1 MIALSVNVNKIATL
15 RNSRGGNIPDLLQYT
30 KVIMDSG
37 VHGITVH
44 PRSDE
49 RHITRKDTSELNQFI
64 SEYNREYSKK
74 IEYNIEG
81 APDERFI
88 DIILENKPTQAT
100 LVPVREGEIT
110 SDHGFDLKTE
120 GEKLYPII
128 QKIKSVGVRVSLF
141 LETNVDNMRYA
152 KNITADRIELYTG
165 PFAYAFDSGN
175 GKESFLVY
183 EKAAIAAMELGLG
196 VNAGHDLDENNLSIF
211 KKLSGLREVS
221 IGHRLMSYALLY
233 GMENA
238 VKVYL
243 KALSL

>member
-1 MIALSVNVNKIATL
+1 
-15 RNSRGGNIPDLLQYT
+15 
-30 KVIMDSG
+30 
-37 VHGITVH
+37 
-44 PRSDE
+44 
-49 RHITRKDTSELNQFI
+49 
-64 SEYNREYSKK
+64 
-74 IEYNIEG
+74 
-81 APDERFI
+81 
-88 DIILENKPTQAT
+88 
-100 LVPVREGEIT
+100 
-110 SDHGFDLKTE
+110 
-120 GEKLYPII
+120 
-128 QKIKSVGVRVSLF
+128 
-141 LETNVDNMRYA
+141 MRYA